1 MLSVNDNEI
10 KENEKSSH
18 NYCTIYSDTY
28 IGCKKNGTVFKNP
41 SITTIYDNALVDK
54 KIIREYM
61 NFEPNAG
68 ALENIITVVD
78 YVTEYQNE
86 IKFNRIK
93 KVSKK
98 GRATT
103 RVEIELKYSITKMRA
118 ILKNGEHNTLVKYIT
133 PAEAFD
139 YEQDLSNSI
148 LNVSEEEAIQR
159 DGDFLYSWILFNN
172 PEQNFTDNQKALI
185 KLNPLLFLSNTTLI
199 AS

>member
-1 MLSVNDNEI
+1 
-10 KENEKSSH
+10 
-18 NYCTIYSDTY
+18 
-28 IGCKKNGTVFKNP
+28 
-41 SITTIYDNALVDK
+41 
-54 KIIREYM
+54 M
-61 NFEPNAG
+61 NFKPVAG
-68 ALENIITVVD
+68 ALKNIITVVD

-86 IKFNRIK
+86 IEFNRIK

-103 RVEIELKYSITKMRA
+103 RVEIELKYSIIKMRG